1 MYPYIIYK
9 TDNILSMSCW
19 EKIDLSLGWSVFS
32 FYIGSTCCDN
42 LEILKADTAINLTEI
57 MHSQLC
63 RKIAQMTRFFLSWSR
78 PDGQDPHQDLILLR
92 LCTVR
97 CSSHI
102 SNSDPWQLMKALPS
116 NKQSLTTV
124 LNFNEIKTGSIW
136 IHLNPIVIVVIRLI
150 CRY

>member
-1 MYPYIIYK
+1 MSMRLFF
-9 TDNILSMSCW
+9 ILQRHKNFFYLQNFSCF
-19 EKIDLSLGWSVFS
+19 KNQITPAFL
-32 FYIGSTCCDN
+32 TP
-42 LEILKADTAINLTEI
+42 INFNEI

-63 RKIAQMTRFFLSWSR
+63 RKIAQMTRFFLSRSR